1 MPVLSWKHLYNC
13 RPSWKIAPVIHQP
26 AKTTKEKHST
36 ALKVDHK
43 VLNVPSVPVVNLH
56 VESKATFDE
65 DSLPDLAVDIRE
77 KSRETDIG
85 SLQIESKLKHKSH
98 DPEMVSGENGET
110 VAVNLTEFATM
121 VQSEISATKD
131 TTSKPDQDSGYIT
144 TPVNSSEEENSADDN
159 KNLDD
164 VENECQPIDKRTF
177 LTPKLRHMGVVSLT
191 PQLSGGPGVVID
203 LSDDE
208 GEDIGRKVEDTGV
221 NQLMERLMKHSRS
234 NPRKAREVEIR

>member
-1 MPVLSWKHLYNC
+1 M
-13 RPSWKIAPVIHQP
+13 
-26 AKTTKEKHST
+26 KTAKEKHST

-43 VLNVPSVPVVNLH
+43 VLNVPSVPVVDLH
-56 VESKATFDE
+56 IDSKIGFDE
-65 DSLPDLAVDIRE
+65 ESLPDLAVDIRE
-77 KSRETDIG
+77 KCPEADIG
-85 SLQIESKLKHKSH
+85 RLQAESKPKHMSH

-110 VAVNLTEFATM
+110 DAVNLTEFATM
-121 VQSEISATKD
+121 VQSQISATKD

-177 LTPKLRHMGVVSLT
+177 LTPKLRHMGVGSLT

-208 GEDIGRKVEDTGV
+208 EDEDIGRKVENTGV

>member
-1 MPVLSWKHLYNC
+1 M
-13 RPSWKIAPVIHQP
+13 
-26 AKTTKEKHST
+26 
-36 ALKVDHK
+36 
-43 VLNVPSVPVVNLH
+43 LNVPTVPVVVLH
-56 VESKATFDE
+56 AESKTTFDE
-65 DSLPDLAVDIRE
+65 DSLPDLAVDIRQ
-77 KSRETDIG
+77 KSQESDIG
-85 SLQIESKLKHKSH
+85 RFQAESKPKHMSP
-98 DPEMVSGENGET
+98 DTEIVSGKNGET
-110 VAVNLTEFATM
+110 DAVNLTEFASM

-164 VENECQPIDKRTF
+164 VENECQAIDKRTF

-208 GEDIGRKVEDTGV
+208 EDEDIGREVENAGV
-221 NQLMERLMKHSRS
+221 NQLMERLMKHSRRS
-234 NPRKAREVEIR
+234 PRKAREVEIR